1 LHSTRNQEAEAN
13 AFAMA
18 LLMPEIM
25 VKDAL
30 KKLYRRNPAIMDD
43 EIIRTLAHKFEVQ
56 EYLMTLRLHQ
66 LGAFKDITADVL

>member
-1 LHSTRNQEAEAN
+1 MPCNQEVEAN

-18 LLMPEIM
+18 LLMPETM
-25 VKDAL
+25 VKTEL

-43 EIIRTLAHKFEVQ
+43 QVIQVLARKFVVQ

-66 LGAFKDITADVL
+66 LGAFKDMP